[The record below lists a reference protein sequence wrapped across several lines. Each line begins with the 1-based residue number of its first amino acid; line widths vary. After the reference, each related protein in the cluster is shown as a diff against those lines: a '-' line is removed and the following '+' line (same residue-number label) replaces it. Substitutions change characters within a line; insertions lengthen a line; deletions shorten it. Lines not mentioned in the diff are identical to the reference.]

1 MKKLAIIAGVV
12 AITLGG
18 ISYANHLVTQ
28 EVKVEVDRQLAML
41 TEQVGSV
48 ISYDELST
56 SVFSQ
61 SVELSNLVVTGFDGQ
76 SIAAIDGISVAGYE
90 TDKIA
95 PRTEISV
102 NGFKF
107 SDEFVA
113 QLPPD
118 ANNQLASARYDLH
131 TLMNYD
137 ANTGNN
143 DIALSINAN
152 DIVVFH
158 FDLGLA
164 NSTPLMEASL
174 AASKLQQESGSSALT
189 LEQQL
194 QQQTVMMD
202 ALSKLEPRNISIKL
216 NNEGKL
222 QAIVEHMLSEQG
234 MTIDQMQQMVEMQL
248 QQSPV
253 SDELAQAIKDFTQGF
268 GSLTVSA
275 RLPQGKTMA
284 EINQQIFALM
294 GKPNELAE
302 FINLKAKGD

>member
-1 MKKLAIIAGVV
+1 MKKLAIVAGVV

-18 ISYANHLVTQ
+18 VSYANHLVTQ

-41 TEQVGSV
+41 TEQVGSA
-48 ISYDELST
+48 ISYDELSA

-61 SVELSNLVVTGFDGQ
+61 SVELTNLAITSFDG
-76 SIAAIDGISVAGYE
+76 SSVATIDDISVAGYE

-95 PRTEISV
+95 PRTEVSI

-107 SDEFVA
+107 SDEFVT

-137 ANTGNN
+137 AESGDS
-143 DIALSINAN
+143 DIKLTIDAN
-152 DIVVFH
+152 DIIAFN

-174 AASKLQQESGSSALT
+174 AASKLQQKSGSQQLT
-189 LEQQL
+189 LEQEL
-194 QQQTVMMD
+194 QQQTIMME
-202 ALSKLEPRNISIKL
+202 ALSGLEPRTIEINL
-216 NNEGKL
+216 QNQGKFKTL
-222 QAIVEHMLSEQG
+222 VEQVLEKQG
-234 MTIDQMQQMVEMQL
+234 MTLEQMQQMVDMQL

-253 SDELAQAIKDFTQGF
+253 SDELAQAIKDFTKGL

-275 RLPQGKTMA
+275 SLPEGQTMT
-284 EINQQIFALM
+284 EINQQIFTLM
-294 GKPNELAE
+294 GQPNELAE
-302 FINLKAKGD
+302 FINLKAKGE